1 MINALPPAFLHRI
14 KTQLGNETDDFIR
27 AMNEPAIRG
36 IRFNPL
42 KPCKEN
48 VRWMTGDRIPWE
60 ENGWYLSE
68 NETPGIT
75 IWHEAG
81 AFYLQDPAA
90 MLPVK
95 VLNPRPGEKILDL
108 CSAPGGKATQIGC
121 AMHGKGLLVC
131 NEVIPKR
138 ALILNRNIERLG
150 ITNTVVTGARPEILA
165 SRWKGC
171 FDAVLADAPCSGEGM
186 FRRDPETRIEW
197 SPEKA
202 SGCVIRQREILT
214 SAAEL
219 VRPGGRLVYSTCTFN
234 PDENENMIRWFLNT
248 HSEWEAE
255 PFQLPGADGKNGFF
269 TCYPH
274 RTKGEGQF
282 TALLKKKGNSEC
294 PFIPDTSLP
303 KAGSKDAAKFADSFP
318 GLPNATHIFGHTLIH
333 TEFLP
338 DIKGISVYR
347 IGLHLGEIH
356 DSYFI
361 PDHAS
366 AYIAASSIQKSVV
379 DPEHALRY
387 MAGETVDGNES
398 GWTVVTCNGMPLGW
412 GKGTGGIIK
421 NHYPKGLRN
430 NLLQP

>member
-1 MINALPPAFLHRI
+1 MLRCYCPECGQRIGGIGSAKHRGQRDKYCVSISGLFKNIDSDVVLLETALSKKLAI
-14 KTQLGNETDDFIR
+14 DFSKIGTCTSLR
-27 AMNEPAIRG
+27 
-36 IRFNPL
+36 
-42 KPCKEN
+42 
-48 VRWMTGDRIPWE
+48 V
-60 ENGWYLSE
+60 LSE
-68 NETPGIT
+68 KVEEDSQPDGMSYSDNE
-75 IWHEAG
+75 E
-81 AFYLQDPAA
+81 FYSIIDNANKLHF
-90 MLPVK
+90 
-95 VLNPRPGEKILDL
+95 R
-108 CSAPGGKATQIGC
+108 QIGMDLDDPDEYT
-121 AMHGKGLLVC
+121 ARLNQYNYVWIRLLLERLSIQV
-131 NEVIPKR
+131 
-138 ALILNRNIERLG
+138 NRNNRVLDYLFS
-150 ITNTVVTGARPEILA
+150 VV
-165 SRWKGC
+165 
-171 FDAVLADAPCSGEGM
+171 
-186 FRRDPETRIEW
+186 
-197 SPEKA
+197 
-202 SGCVIRQREILT
+202 
-214 SAAEL
+214 
-219 VRPGGRLVYSTCTFN
+219 N
-234 PDENENMIRWFLNT
+234 PDENENMIQWFLNT
-248 HSEWEAE
+248 HSDWEAE

-303 KAGSKDAAKFADSFP
+303 KAGSKDAVRFAESFP
-318 GLPNATHIFGHTLIH
+318 GLPNATHIFGRTLIH

-366 AYIAASSIQKSVV
+366 AYIAASSIQKSIV

>member
-1 MINALPPAFLHRI
+1 MISALPPAFLHRI
-14 KTQLGNETDDFIR
+14 RSQLGNETENFVR

-42 KPCKEN
+42 KPCTEN

-95 VLNPRPGEKILDL
+95 VLDPRPGEKILDL

-121 AMHGKGLLVC
+121 AMQGKGLLVC
-131 NEVIPKR
+131 NEIVPKR
-138 ALILNRNIERLG
+138 ALILSRNIERIG
-150 ITNTVVTGARPEILA
+150 ITNTVVTGARPDILA
-165 SRWKGC
+165 SRWKEC

-186 FRRDPETRIEW
+186 FRREPETRNEW
-197 SPEKA
+197 SPEHA
-202 SGCVIRQREILT
+202 SGCVSRQRDIL
-214 SAAEL
+214 SAAAEL

-234 PDENENMIRWFLNT
+234 PDENENMIRWFLNS
-248 HSEWEAE
+248 HSDWEAE
-255 PFQLPGADGKNGFF
+255 SFLLPGANGINGFF

-282 TALLKKKGNSEC
+282 AALLRKKGHGEC
-294 PFIPDTSLP
+294 RFVPDTSLP
-303 KAGSKDAAKFADSFP
+303 KAVSRDAGRFADSFP
-318 GLPNATHIFGHTLIH
+318 GLPNATHMFGHTLIH

-356 DSYFI
+356 DNYFI

-366 AYIAASSIQKSVV
+366 AYIAASSMQKSIVN
-379 DPEHALRY
+379 PELAVRY
-387 MAGETVDGNES
+387 MAGETFAGNES
-398 GWTVVTCNGMPLGW
+398 GWTVVTCSDMPLGW

-430 NLLQP
+430 SLLRP

>member
-1 MINALPPAFLHRI
+1 MINVLPPAFLHRI

-108 CSAPGGKATQIGC
+108 CSAPGGKSTQIGC

-138 ALILNRNIERLG
+138 ALILSRNIERLG

-234 PDENENMIRWFLNT
+234 PDENENMIQWFLNT
-248 HSEWEAE
+248 HSDWEAE
-255 PFQLPGADGKNGFF
+255 PFQLPGDDGKNGFF

-303 KAGSKDAAKFADSFP
+303 KAGSKDAARFADSFP

-366 AYIAASSIQKSVV
+366 AYIAASSIQKSIV

>member
-1 MINALPPAFLHRI
+1 MINVLPPAFLHRI

-138 ALILNRNIERLG
+138 ALILSRNIERLG

-234 PDENENMIRWFLNT
+234 PDENENMIQWFLNT
-248 HSEWEAE
+248 HSDWEAE

-303 KAGSKDAAKFADSFP
+303 KAGSKDAVRFADSFP

-366 AYIAASSIQKSVV
+366 AYIAASSIQKSIV

-387 MAGETVDGNES
+387 MSGETVDGNES

>member
-1 MINALPPAFLHRI
+1 MINVLPPAFLHRI

-108 CSAPGGKATQIGC
+108 CSAPGGKSTQIGC

-138 ALILNRNIERLG
+138 ALILSRNIERLG

-234 PDENENMIRWFLNT
+234 PDENENMIQWFLNT
-248 HSEWEAE
+248 HSDWEAE

-303 KAGSKDAAKFADSFP
+303 KAGSKDAARFADSFP

-366 AYIAASSIQKSVV
+366 AYIAASSIQKSIV

-387 MAGETVDGNES
+387 MSGETVDGNES